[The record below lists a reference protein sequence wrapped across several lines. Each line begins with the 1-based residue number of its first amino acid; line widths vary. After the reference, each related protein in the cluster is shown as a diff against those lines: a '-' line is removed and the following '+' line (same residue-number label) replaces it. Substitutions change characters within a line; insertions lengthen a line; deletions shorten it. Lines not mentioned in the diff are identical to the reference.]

1 MGQSVGRVLVP
12 LAPGFEDIEL
22 VAIADILRRAGLEVR
37 LASLAADLAPVTG
50 AYGAC
55 LVPDALLA
63 DQRPEDFVA
72 LVLPGGGPGTAALR
86 ADARVLELVRAFDA
100 AGKTLGAICAAP
112 TVLAA
117 AGALE
122 GRAATAHQSVRAA
135 LGPARVVEDRTVVGS
150 GHVLTSQG
158 AGTAVEFALCLVA
171 RLVSP
176 ELARDLAQRI
186 HAPAP
191 RLA

>member
-1 MGQSVGRVLVP
+1 
-12 LAPGFEDIEL
+12 
-22 VAIADILRRAGLEVR
+22 
-37 LASLAADLAPVTG
+37 
-50 AYGAC
+50 
-55 LVPDALLA
+55 
-63 DQRPEDFVA
+63 
-72 LVLPGGGPGTAALR
+72 
-86 ADARVLELVRAFDA
+86 
-100 AGKTLGAICAAP
+100 
-112 TVLAA
+112 VLAA

-135 LGPARVVEDRTVVGS
+135 LGPARVVEDRPVVGS

-191 RLA
+191 RLP